1 MGHEAFVAVWDTSTC
16 ETVATVPDVHANAV
30 SAMAF
35 SNSSTMLATVGLDED
50 HTISVFE
57 WRSGSVVARM
67 YGGSAHI
74 FGISFS
80 RQDEDLAVVGVKTV
94 RFYSGIMS
102 KSPTC
107 SRPTLGSVGSMQ
119 PFICV
124 TYFTGNPVVGTRDG
138 NIYMFVDNALKTT
151 VKAHDGS
158 VNTIDV
164 DGQGTSLV
172 TGGKDGAVRIWNV
185 HLECTKE
192 ITVSGVYPQS
202 GNPTVKAVCFSADG
216 NNLLIGTR
224 GAGNP
229 GGCR

>member
-1 MGHEAFVAVWDTSTC
+1 M
-16 ETVATVPDVHANAV
+16 
-30 SAMAF
+30 
-35 SNSSTMLATVGLDED
+35 
-50 HTISVFE
+50 
-57 WRSGSVVARM
+57 ARM

-224 GAGNP
+224 GVEILEVAVRSGTIV
-229 GGCR
+229 GGPYCMDTVCENSGDLPRIRPRAVHPSGDDNKAIWDKNFTGRPCALTWRVGQFVTP